1 MTSDLSG
8 IACRFV
14 HAHWIVSVQ
23 DGGLDN
29 DLDFKKMEL
38 SLKKA
43 TILNNKVDDN
53 IPTLDLC
60 GTLLGALKFEHFM
73 HQQ

>member
-1 MTSDLSG
+1 
-8 IACRFV
+8 
-14 HAHWIVSVQ
+14 
-23 DGGLDN
+23 
-29 DLDFKKMEL
+29 MEL